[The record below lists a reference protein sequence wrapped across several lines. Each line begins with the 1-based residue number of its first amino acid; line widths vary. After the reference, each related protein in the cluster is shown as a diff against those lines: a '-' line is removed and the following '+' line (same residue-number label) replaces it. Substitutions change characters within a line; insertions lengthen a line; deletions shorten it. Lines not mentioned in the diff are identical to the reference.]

1 MGCLL
6 VNSGEGGDSL
16 RCGGGGEMWMRRE
29 IDGGEGVVYREGDE
43 RGFEWCVKEREK
55 ERYCRR
61 AGVMST
67 NEEEE
72 EEGLP
77 V

>member
-29 IDGGEGVVYREGDE
+29 IDGGEGVKQDLN
-43 RGFEWCVKEREK
+43 
-55 ERYCRR
+55 
-61 AGVMST
+61 GV
-67 NEEEE
+67 
-72 EEGLP
+72 
-77 V
+77 